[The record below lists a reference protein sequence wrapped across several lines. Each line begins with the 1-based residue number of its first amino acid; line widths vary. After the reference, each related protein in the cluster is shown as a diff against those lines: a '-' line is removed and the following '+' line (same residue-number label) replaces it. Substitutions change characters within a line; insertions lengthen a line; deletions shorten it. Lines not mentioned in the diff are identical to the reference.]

1 MQPPML
7 KTKRISIENI
17 QKKMRTDSEHVTTK
31 KKKKNQPNTKVVSIK
46 GNET

>member
-31 KKKKNQPNTKVVSIK
+31 KKKKQPNTKVVSIK